1 MSFTP
6 QVKRVTKPTQ
16 KSPSIKTASQLMK
29 EKRYDEAR
37 EAFEEIL
44 EKDPGSKQAH
54 LGIGSI
60 HFGSARRID
69 PMMAKAALAVGNVY
83 YKQNELDSAIEAFK
97 DALNID
103 PTTPAGYLGMGR
115 VLLKQKKYPQAKEQV
130 QKALV
135 FNPQLTPGRLLMSQ
149 IYQEQG
155 NTKAAIDEIE
165 SALRM
170 NPTAWSAYQAL
181 GNIYLKQ
188 KQYNLARKNF
198 EGAQQLN
205 PKIPVVAKMG
215 YIEALIASNAL
226 DEASAILRDLPNK
239 KPIEAKK
246 QKLWGD
252 LYTRQGFTKEAAEA
266 YRAANLLAAEQG

>member
-60 HFGSARRID
+60 CLKQKDYEGALIHFGSARRID

-97 DALNID
+97 DALNIC
-103 PTTPAGYLGMGR
+103 L
-115 VLLKQKKYPQAKEQV
+115 
-130 QKALV
+130 
-135 FNPQLTPGRLLMSQ
+135 
-149 IYQEQG
+149 
-155 NTKAAIDEIE
+155 
-165 SALRM
+165 
-170 NPTAWSAYQAL
+170 
-181 GNIYLKQ
+181 
-188 KQYNLARKNF
+188 
-198 EGAQQLN
+198 
-205 PKIPVVAKMG
+205 
-215 YIEALIASNAL
+215 
-226 DEASAILRDLPNK
+226 
-239 KPIEAKK
+239 
-246 QKLWGD
+246 
-252 LYTRQGFTKEAAEA
+252 LYTSPSPRDG
-266 YRAANLLAAEQG
+266 LLSRMPSSA